1 MKKMKFVNILWGL
14 LFVAAAGMIVLHTLG
29 LLGGMNTWTLLI
41 SIPIVIGMIYNLV
54 KLEWAG
60 LFFLTAAL
68 AFIHR
73 GWIESSFD
81 IRFGFWA
88 LFGMATLLTIG
99 FYILFGKVTRVDKF
113 AWTIGDSTN
122 YEHQTESA
130 DGEKVYFEN
139 SFNGSSKYI
148 HSENLS
154 YVSVKNSFGGMEVY
168 FEDATL
174 SPNGAVVEVQNSF
187 GGVELYIPKDWN
199 IKNEMGN
206 FLAGID
212 VRNRPFQS
220 GAPTITL
227 RGSNSFGG
235 IDIELV

>member
-1 MKKMKFVNILWGL
+1 MKKMKFANILWGL
-14 LFVAAAGMIVLHTLG
+14 LFVAAAGVIVLHTLG

-41 SIPIVIGMIYNLV
+41 SIPIIIGIIYNLV

-60 LFFLTAAL
+60 LFFLMAAL
-68 AFIHR
+68 AFVHR

-81 IRFGFWA
+81 VRLGFWA

-113 AWTIGDSTN
+113 AWTIGDSTS

-130 DGEKVYFEN
+130 DGEKVYFEAN
-139 SFNGSSKYI
+139 FTGASKYI
-148 HSENLS
+148 HSRNLS
-154 YVSVKNSFGGMEVY
+154 YVSVKNSFAGMEVY

-174 SPNGAVVEVQNSF
+174 SPNGAIVEVQNSF
-187 GGVELYIPKDWN
+187 GGVELHIPKGWN
-199 IKNEMGN
+199 VQNEMGN
-206 FLAGID
+206 FLAG
-212 VRNRPFQS
+212 VSVPKS
-220 GAPTITL
+220 AHVPGAPTITL

-235 IDIELV
+235 IEVSLV

>member
-1 MKKMKFVNILWGL
+1 MKKMKFANILWGL
-14 LFVAAAGMIVLHTLG
+14 LFLAAAGVIVLHMLG
-29 LLGGMNTWTLLI
+29 QLGSINTWTLLV
-41 SIPIVIGMIYNLV
+41 SIPIVIGIIHSLV

-60 LFFLTAAL
+60 LFFLTAVL

-81 IRFGFWA
+81 IRLGFWA
-88 LFGMATLLTIG
+88 LFGIATLLTIG

-113 AWTIGDSTN
+113 AWSIGDSTS

-130 DGEKVYFEN
+130 DGEKVYFEG
-139 SFNGSSKYI
+139 SFTGSSKYI
-148 HSENLS
+148 HSRNLS

-174 SPNGAVVEVQNSF
+174 SPNGAIVEVQNSF

-199 IKNEMGN
+199 IQNEMGN

-212 VRNRPFQS
+212 VPERPFRS

-235 IDIELV
+235 IDVELV